1 MTPIVPDSP
10 GPSCFPLLSV
20 AGFKNFNDLVLIPL
34 CLARAS
40 ALPRALRLTTLL
52 AAQRVRGAA
61 PRMAEIREP
70 NSRVMINRAG
80 PDFFGGI

>member
-34 CLARAS
+34 RLARATR
-40 ALPRALRLTTLL
+40 ARALI
-52 AAQRVRGAA
+52 G
-61 PRMAEIREP
+61 EP
-70 NSRVMINRAG
+70 PATYAVGQAT
-80 PDFFGGI
+80 

>member
-1 MTPIVPDSP
+1 MWEIVTASLD
-10 GPSCFPLLSV
+10 PSCFLLISRV
-20 AGFKNFNDLVLIPL
+20 GSKHFNDLVLIPL
-34 CLARAS
+34 RLARAS
-40 ALPRALRLTTLL
+40 ALPRARRLTTLL